1 MRRESGSELEN
12 ALAISHGENPEWL
25 EIAID
30 AASELNDPLS
40 AFFFDLGCTGLV
52 WEDFGNRTLKAY
64 LPLAESPED
73 IQNRISIYLN
83 DLSLIHPHLP
93 SSGFKLTKM
102 ENQDWQRNW
111 RRFFRPVRVTSKL
124 LILPVWEKLPPD
136 VQGKH
141 VIRIDPGP
149 AFGTGQHATTK
160 MCLQAMDVEPDESQT
175 LLDVGTGSGI
185 LAIYGAKLG
194 FGKIEAIDVDPEAVR
209 WAARNIGLNDATN
222 AITLSSKGIEEIT
235 DRFSLVCANLI
246 LGELLRLMPV
256 LTRLTE
262 PDGRLVISGIL
273 RDQVERINTSLPST
287 GFHSLDT
294 LYEEEW
300 ACMILGKRGEQ
311 N

>member
-1 MRRESGSELEN
+1 M
-12 ALAISHGENPEWL
+12 AISHGENPEWL

-93 SSGFKLTKM
+93 LPGFKLTKM

-111 RRFFRPVRVTSKL
+111 RRFFRPIRVTPKL

-273 RDQVERINTSLPST
+273 KDQVERINMSLPST